1 MFPQEALLHACK
13 EKSDRMNI
21 KEDVT
26 VEQEGDGDE
35 MSWWWGD
42 VRKNVDN
49 INIEV
54 PSNRV
59 LMIVDVMMK
68 WG

>member
-13 EKSDRMNI
+13 QKSDRMNI

-26 VEQEGDGDE
+26 VEQEGDDDE

>member
-26 VEQEGDGDE
+26 VEQEGDDDE
-35 MSWWWGD
+35 MS
-42 VRKNVDN
+42 
-49 INIEV
+49 
-54 PSNRV
+54 
-59 LMIVDVMMK
+59 
-68 WG
+68 